1 MAHPSDPS
9 RYPLSFLRAIDHALT
24 FGEIRIPCPAPAAL
38 RSQFYGLFKAFRAH
52 GEGEKADALTI
63 LVEPDAIVIRSRD
76 TTDAAKLV
84 EAALAS
90 AAKPPEGW

>member
-9 RYPLSFLRAIDHALT
+9 RYPLAFLRAVDHALT
-24 FGEIRIPCPAPAAL
+24 HGEITIPCPAPAAL

-52 GEGEKADALTI
+52 GEGEKADSLTI
-63 LVEPDAIVIRSRD
+63 LITNNSIIIRSRD

-84 EAALAS
+84 EAALA
-90 AAKPPEGW
+90 AFNGPKEIF

>member
-9 RYPLSFLRAIDHALT
+9 RYPLVFLRAVDHALT
-24 FGEIRIPCPAPAAL
+24 HGEIRIPCPTPPAL
-38 RSQFYGLFKAFRAH
+38 RSQFYGLFKAFRLA

-84 EAALAS
+84 EAALA
-90 AAKPPEGW
+90 AASNPPEIF